1 MFRDLQKIFATLVE
15 QESLTPPAEKP
26 ASPETLNLAFL
37 TALCGSEHDQS
48 SHALE
53 LLAQARRSEPLA
65 AVAGFYL
72 DGLRRIEEEINNR
85 CDRDEGFRRSLG
97 ELATA
102 TTTGDVKWGAGK
114 TTEAFWKLFFPEAL
128 GILGNTEAAADSLR
142 ERRVV
147 TITRLNDR
155 PILDVAGELLF
166 TANVLLTLPK
176 ADSPVEALPISPRLK
191 KKVEAVS
198 REPQRYWYDHPIHIG
213 VVPGANEIL
222 YGLQGLDAAVEFER
236 TRGHLAAGDRVTC
249 LLSVSV
255 THEGL
260 KGIAKDYVEEALSG
274 SKMLQNLEIYVFT
287 ETDTGLLTEDFL
299 TPLAVRLGKEDQESL
314 AGLLGV
320 DGEYGRHYSFLK
332 AITALWSLIM
342 DPAVRGT
349 FKIDLDQVFPQDA
362 LVGETGKSAFEHL
375 QTSLWGA
382 DALDSN
388 GEAVALGMIAGA
400 LVNERDIG
408 HSLFTPD
415 VPYPD
420 RTASLDEHL
429 FFSTLPQA
437 LSTEAEMMTRYGGN
451 GIDGNEKAIQRI
463 HVTGGT
469 NGILVRHLRKHRPFV
484 PSFISRAEDQAYIL
498 STFGGEEGPGL
509 AYVHEDGLFM
519 RHDKEA
525 FAQEAIE
532 SAYVG
537 KLIGDYIRILYF
549 SRYARL
555 LDQDI
560 HNVKQ
565 KIDPF
570 TGCFVS
576 PIPETIVHLRF
587 ALKAVELF
595 AAGKREQADEFV
607 KTGAP
612 RITGA
617 LAFSDKDGP
626 MKQQLETERCGWEL
640 YYDLLDGLEQGLERK
655 EDALMALAATGRSIL
670 ESCRINNNPAEP

>member
-1 MFRDLQKIFATLVE
+1 MFRDIQKILSALVK
-15 QESLTPPAEKP
+15 QESLTPPAGKP
-26 ASPETLNLAFL
+26 ASPETLTHAFL
-37 TALCGSEHDQS
+37 TALCGSEHEQS
-48 SHALE
+48 GHALE
-53 LLAQARRSEPLA
+53 LLEQARRPEPMA

-72 DGLRRIEEEINNR
+72 DGLRRVEQEINNR
-85 CDRDEGFRRSLG
+85 CDRDEGFRRSLE

-102 TTTGDVKWGAGK
+102 TTTAGVKWGAGE
-114 TTEAFWKLFFPEAL
+114 TTEAFWKVFFPEAL
-128 GILGNTEAAADSLR
+128 GILGNTGAAVDCLR
-142 ERRVV
+142 ARRVV
-147 TITRLNDR
+147 SITRLNDR

-166 TANVLLTLPK
+166 TSNILLTLPQ
-176 ADSPVEALPISPRLK
+176 ADSRVDALPISPRLK
-191 KKVEAVS
+191 ERVEAVA

-222 YGLQGLDAAVEFER
+222 YGLQGLDAAVEFEK
-236 TRGHLAAGDRVTC
+236 TRGNLAAGDRITC

-274 SKMLQNLEIYVFT
+274 SKILQNLEIYVFT
-287 ETDTGLLTEDFL
+287 ETDTDLLTEDFL
-299 TPLAVRLGKEDQESL
+299 IPLAARLEKENPGSL

-349 FKIDLDQVFPQDA
+349 FKIDLDQVFPQDV
-362 LVGETGKSAFEHL
+362 LVEETGKSAFEHL
-375 QTSLWGA
+375 QNARWGA
-382 DALDSN
+382 EALDSN
-388 GEAVALGMIAGA
+388 GEAVELGMIAGA

-408 HSLFTPD
+408 RSLFTPD

-437 LSTEAEMMTRYGGN
+437 LSTEAEMMTRYDAN
-451 GIDGNEKAIQRI
+451 SIDGNEKAIQRI

-469 NGILVRHLRKHRPFV
+469 NGILAKHLRKHRPFV
-484 PSFISRAEDQAYIL
+484 PSFISRAEDQAYLL
-498 STFGGEEGPGL
+498 STFGGEGPGL

-525 FAQEAIE
+525 FAQDAIE

-555 LDQDI
+555 LDKDI

-595 AAGKREQADEFV
+595 TAGKREQADEFV
-607 KTGAP
+607 KTGAS

-626 MKQQLETERCGWEL
+626 MKQQLKTERSGWEL
-640 YYDLLDGLEQGLERK
+640 YYDLLDGLEQGLQRK
-655 EDALMALAATGRSIL
+655 DSALTALSATGRSIL
-670 ESCRINNNPAEP
+670 ESCRINNPTEPSG

>member
-1 MFRDLQKIFATLVE
+1 MFSDLQKIFTALVS
-15 QESLTPPAEKP
+15 QESLTPPAEGP
-26 ASPETLNLAFL
+26 ASPETLNRAFL
-37 TALCGSEHDQS
+37 TALCGPEHDKS
-48 SHALE
+48 NDALE
-53 LLAQARRSEPLA
+53 LLAQACRSETLTT
-65 AVAGFYL
+65 VAGFYL
-72 DGLRRIEEEINNR
+72 DGIQRVEQEIDNR
-85 CDRDEGFRRSLG
+85 CERDGSFRRSLR
-97 ELATA
+97 ELAIA
-102 TTTGDVKWGAGK
+102 TTTGGAKWGAGE
-114 TTEAFWKLFFPEAL
+114 TTEVFWKVFFPEAL

-142 ERRVV
+142 GRRGV

-155 PILDVAGELLF
+155 PILDVARGLLF
-166 TANVLLTLPK
+166 TSNVLLTLPQ
-176 ADSPVEALPISPRLK
+176 AAGPIDSLPISQGLK
-191 KKVEAVS
+191 DRVEAVS

-213 VVPGANEIL
+213 VGLEANEII
-222 YGLQGLDAAVEFER
+222 YGLRGLEAAVEFEK
-236 TRGHLAAGDRVTC
+236 TRGNIAAGERITC

-260 KGIAKDYVEEALSG
+260 KAIAKDYVEEALSG
-274 SKMLQNLEIYVFT
+274 SEPLRNLEIYIFT
-287 ETDTGLLTEDFL
+287 ETDTERLTEDFL
-299 TPLAVRLGKEDQESL
+299 VPLAARLGKENQGSL
-314 AGLLGV
+314 KGLLGV

-332 AITALWSLIM
+332 AITALWPLVLE
-342 DPAVRGT
+342 PAVRGT
-349 FKIDLDQVFPQDA
+349 FKIDLDQVFPQDV
-362 LVGETGKSAFEHL
+362 LVRETGKSAFEHL
-375 QTSLWGA
+375 QNSRWGA
-382 DALDSN
+382 DARDSN
-388 GEAVALGMIAGA
+388 GEPVELGMIAGA
-400 LVNERDIG
+400 LVNERDIR
-408 HSLFTPD
+408 HSLFAPD

-420 RTASLDEHL
+420 RATTLDEHL

-437 LSTEAEMMTRYGGN
+437 LSTEAEMMTRYGAN
-451 GIDGNEKAIQRI
+451 GIDGNENAIQRI

-469 NGILVRHLRKHRPFV
+469 NGILVKHLRRHRPFV

-498 STFGGEEGPGL
+498 STFGGEGPGL

-525 FAQEAIE
+525 FAREAIE
-532 SAYVG
+532 SAHVG

-555 LDQDI
+555 IDDDI
-560 HNVKQ
+560 QNIKQ

-612 RITGA
+612 RIISA
-617 LAFSDKDGP
+617 LAFSDEGGA
-626 MKQQLETERCGWEL
+626 MKQQFEKERSGWEL

-655 EDALMALAATGRSIL
+655 EGALMALSETGRSIL
-670 ESCRINNNPAEP
+670 ETCRIDNQNR